1 MSETLYYSMIALVAV
16 AFLMLFRPFR
26 DFILGL
32 AGAKSVWGLVWS
44 GLAVVWLSH
53 WTVLR
58 NFMPRN
64 FVLPTLDDRKT
75 TNAED

>member
-1 MSETLYYSMIALVAV
+1 MSETFYYLMIGAIVLGV
-16 AFLMLFRPFR
+16 LMIFKPIRE
-26 DFILGL
+26 FIL
-32 AGAKSVWGLVWS
+32 AIFGAKSVWGLLWS
-44 GLAVVWLSH
+44 AFAVVLVSH

-64 FVLPTLDDRKT
+64 FVLPTLDNRKT

>member
-1 MSETLYYSMIALVAV
+1 MDQTLYYLMIASIVLITLLV
-16 AFLMLFRPFR
+16 FRPIREFV
-26 DFILGL
+26 LGIF
-32 AGAKSVWGLVWS
+32 GAKSVWGLVWS
-44 GLAVVWLSH
+44 AISVVLVAH

-64 FVLPTLDDRKT
+64 FIMPTLDDRKT

>member
-1 MSETLYYSMIALVAV
+1 MSETLYYSMIALGVLV
-16 AFLMLFRPFR
+16 FLMLFRPFR
-26 DFILGL
+26 EFVLGIV
-32 AGAKSVWGLVWS
+32 GAKSVWGLVWS
-44 GLAVVWLSH
+44 GLSVVLLAH

-64 FVLPTLDDRKT
+64 FVLPTLDNRKT

>member
-1 MSETLYYSMIALVAV
+1 MSETLYY
-16 AFLMLFRPFR
+16 LMVGLGVTVLLMFFRPIR
-26 DFILGL
+26 EFILGL
-32 AGAKSVWGLVWS
+32 LGARSVWGLLWS
-44 GLAVVWLSH
+44 ALSIVLISH

-58 NFMPRN
+58 NFLPRG